1 MAKVKMKTHKA
12 NKKVLTVRPGGSI
25 SFKQAGR
32 NKQDYKKPTGKIKRQ
47 KRKVQALSKGDRNR
61 LKSVI

>member
-1 MAKVKMKTHKA
+1 MTKVKMKTHKA
-12 NKKVLTVRPGGSI
+12 TRKTLKTRPGGTV

-47 KRKVQALSKGDRNR
+47 KRKTAMLSKGDRNR